1 MGGAPTLEVRRGE
14 GGVREGIAL
23 RLFRVSLNTELALL
37 THKPR
42 AASVHAVGQVVC
54 AGMCVSVCA
63 YVCVCPC
70 VCMCVYLCVPICVY
84 VYAGTCMCYVPV
96 SWLVTHMVS
105 PHALVIDPWSV
116 CTYFLSILEVCSSR

>member
-14 GGVREGIAL
+14 GGGREGIAL

-63 YVCVCPC
+63 YVCVCVCRYVCPC
-70 VCMCVYLCVPICVY
+70 VCIRMCVSMCVHVCVFVCAHMCVCVCRYMYVLCARVVAC
-84 VYAGTCMCYVPV
+84 
-96 SWLVTHMVS
+96 H
-105 PHALVIDPWSV
+105 
-116 CTYFLSILEVCSSR
+116 TYGLTTRTGN